1 MPKKLWVEAYR
12 PNTLDGFVFQNDQ
25 HRQAFE
31 KFVSEKSIPHLLLKG
46 HRGTGKTTLAFV
58 LKHEL
63 GIPDVD
69 FKVIN
74 ASDDNSVDT
83 VRTSVKGFA
92 QTMPTEDFK
101 IVFLD
106 EADYLTQNAQA
117 ALRRMMEE
125 FSETVRFILT
135 CNKPHKIIPELKSRC
150 QEFTFNEFSKKD
162 MAVHIAKILKT
173 ENVKVKDK
181 DIQIIHDYVDD
192 AYPDMRKLLMNV
204 ESNVRDGV
212 LYDSMEVSDK
222 DKTLVAMIE
231 QLNEGKWLDVREAII
246 QNVENDE
253 WEEIYRFFYD
263 NLDQVEGF
271 HGNTKNWMKGILI
284 IAEHL
289 RFHGQ
294 VADPEINFSA
304 FMIKLSGVVEQ

>member
-1 MPKKLWVEAYR
+1 MPKKLWVEKYR
-12 PNTLDGFVFQNDQ
+12 PSTLDGFLFQSEAHQ
-25 HRQAFE
+25 KAFE
-31 KFVSEKSIPHLLLKG
+31 QYIEDKSIPHLLLKG
-46 HRGTGKTTLAFV
+46 HRGTGKTTLAFI
-58 LKHEL
+58 LKAEL
-63 GIPDVD
+63 DIPDAD

-83 VRTSVKGFA
+83 VRNSVKGFA
-92 QTMPTEDFK
+92 QTMPMGDFK

-125 FSETVRFILT
+125 FSDSVRFILT

-150 QEFTFNEFSKKD
+150 KEFTFNEFDKEG
-162 MAVHIAKILKT
+162 MAVHAYSILKK
-173 ENVKVKDK
+173 EGVKLHEKDV
-181 DIQIIHDYVDD
+181 QILKDYVED
-192 AYPDMRKLLMNV
+192 AYPDMRKLLMNM
-204 ESNVRDGV
+204 EGNVRDGV
-212 LYDSMEVSDK
+212 LYEAFESTDK
-222 DKTLVAMIE
+222 DKALVGMIE
-231 QLNEGKWLDVREAII
+231 QLNKGKWLDVREGIV
-246 QNVENDE
+246 QSVENDE
-253 WEEIYRFFYD
+253 WEDIYRFFYD

-271 HGNTKNWMKGILI
+271 DGNTKNWMKGIIL

-304 FMIKLSGVVEQ
+304 FMIKLSGVVE